1 MLKWM
6 RNPTAELV
14 SRVALAWMD
23 NKPFSEEG
31 RARRKARRDAKRHR
45 RTDRGQTVP
54 EQVEVSLPKND
65 QVKVV
70 FPDGTEGTRTEPTL
84 NFRSSTKSGWAG
96 IGGIVATMATLAP
109 FYPQIEDF
117 LMQACSSE
125 QGPLRFLIILVV
137 GSAASSIPQY
147 ITSRMTKTPMALSA
161 KPPPN

>member
-1 MLKWM
+1 M
-6 RNPTAELV
+6 NTATEV
-14 SRVALAWMD
+14 VARIALAWM
-23 NKPFSEEG
+23 NNRPFSEEG
-31 RARRKARRDAKRHR
+31 RARRQAKREARHQR
-45 RTDRGQTVP
+45 RRGQTVP
-54 EQVEVSLPKND
+54 EQTVVSLPEND

-70 FPDGTEGTRTEPTL
+70 FPDGTEGVRTEPVL

-109 FYPQIEDF
+109 FYPQIENF
-117 LMQACSSE
+117 LTQACNSE
-125 QGPLRFLIILVV
+125 QGPLRFLIILIV